1 MTANVIFGFLSAVAG
16 PTLPSILIEFLG
28 EENLAVAYGFLLI
41 FEGIGSF
48 VGPPIAGTSSNW
60 NQSSTVIV
68 SKSLR
73 LFTSGMLSALTGR
86 SESAFYLSSGLF
98 FMSGAVMSLPI
109 LKFHP
114 KDQQQQPLYS
124 RSTSTM
130 TTQTFDEDD
139 IDCCYEDKLVWKR
152 KHVFQPLCYRLSC

>member
-1 MTANVIFGFLSAVAG
+1 M
-16 PTLPSILIEFLG
+16 
-28 EENLAVAYGFLLI
+28 
-41 FEGIGSF
+41 
-48 VGPPIAGTSSNW
+48 
-60 NQSSTVIV
+60 

-73 LFTSGMLSALTGR
+73 LFILGMLSALTGR

-114 KDQQQQPLYS
+114 KDQQQSLYS

-139 IDCCYEDKLVWKR
+139 IDCCYEDKLV
-152 KHVFQPLCYRLSC
+152 

>member
-1 MTANVIFGFLSAVAG
+1 MTTNVIFGFLSAVAG

-48 VGPPIAGTSSNW
+48 VGPPIAGTSSSKFIIS
-60 NQSSTVIV
+60 QSSLR
-68 SKSLR
+68 SLF
-73 LFTSGMLSALTGR
+73 LGMLLTLTGR
-86 SESAFYLSSGLF
+86 SESAFYLSSALF

-114 KDQQQQPLYS
+114 KDQQRPLYS

-139 IDCCYEDKLVWKR
+139 IDCCYEDKLV
-152 KHVFQPLCYRLSC
+152 

>member
-1 MTANVIFGFLSAVAG
+1 M
-16 PTLPSILIEFLG
+16 
-28 EENLAVAYGFLLI
+28 
-41 FEGIGSF
+41 
-48 VGPPIAGTSSNW
+48 
-60 NQSSTVIV
+60 
-68 SKSLR
+68 SKSLLR
-73 LFTSGMLSALTGR
+73 LFTLGMLSALTGR

-139 IDCCYEDKLVWKR
+139 IDCCYEDKLV
-152 KHVFQPLCYRLSC
+152 